1 MTKAQIIQQI
11 NAEYKTGLN
20 NFNTSYSS
28 INKSKKV
35 WWLNIPVHKFDNDVN
50 MLLSS
55 EHYILWLYLP
65 KNFTTL
71 LSSTFK
77 IRQDKNVLDLEIS
90 ADKSLKYLMDIK
102 SGGKG
107 FNFEPFVKEKIPQL
121 KIFLKTNSIHN

>member
-28 INKSKKV
+28 INKLKKV

-55 EHYILWLYLP
+55 EHRPL
-65 KNFTTL
+65 
-71 LSSTFK
+71 
-77 IRQDKNVLDLEIS
+77 
-90 ADKSLKYLMDIK
+90 
-102 SGGKG
+102 
-107 FNFEPFVKEKIPQL
+107 FEYSQL
-121 KIFLKTNSIHN
+121 